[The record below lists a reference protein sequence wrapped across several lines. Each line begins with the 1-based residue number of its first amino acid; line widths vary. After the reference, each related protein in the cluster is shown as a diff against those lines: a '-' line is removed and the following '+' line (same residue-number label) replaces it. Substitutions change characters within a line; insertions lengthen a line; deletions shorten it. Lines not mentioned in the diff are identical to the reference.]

1 MLNKL
6 AMGRHVARPFQRFP
20 LFSRSLN
27 VAHVTRI
34 VSPYLRVASSSRSS
48 FDTWPISEWIARM
61 ETHRSKRFASGVAA
75 IAGRKRARY
84 RHSAYCAAVENV
96 GLRSYTMSGRLMRLR
111 GNGTRRTEQ
120 EEKRE
125 GEREKEG
132 QHGARCIGR
141 RTNLCRCHAN
151 VIRIRSL
158 STRVHAGFDL
168 SSKRIRQRIPLSIE
182 RFLSNFYT
190 Q

>member
-1 MLNKL
+1 
-6 AMGRHVARPFQRFP
+6 MGRHVARPFQRFP

-27 VAHVTRI
+27 ALHTSRG
-34 VSPYLRVASSSRSS
+34 SYLRTFESPRVLDLVSIRGQFPHGSLEWKPIEVRDSRAVSQPS
-48 FDTWPISEWIARM
+48 LVE
-61 ETHRSKRFASGVAA
+61 SGPLGLLRGGGKCRAA
-75 IAGRKRARY
+75 ILYDVRKTYASARQRYEADGTGR
-84 RHSAYCAAVENV
+84 
-96 GLRSYTMSGRLMRLR
+96 
-111 GNGTRRTEQ
+111 
-120 EEKRE
+120 EER
-125 GEREKEG
+125 EREKEG

>member
-1 MLNKL
+1 
-6 AMGRHVARPFQRFP
+6 MGRHVARPFQRFP

-27 VAHVTRI
+27 ALHTSRG
-34 VSPYLRVASSSRSS
+34 SYLRTFESPRVLDLVSIRGQFPNGSLEWKPIEVRNSRAVSQPS
-48 FDTWPISEWIARM
+48 LVESGPGTATRPIARRWKM
-61 ETHRSKRFASGVAA
+61 SGCDPIRCPEDLCVCAA
-75 IAGRKRARY
+75 TVRGGRNRKRR
-84 RHSAYCAAVENV
+84 
-96 GLRSYTMSGRLMRLR
+96 
-111 GNGTRRTEQ
+111 
-120 EEKRE
+120 
-125 GEREKEG
+125 ERERERG
-132 QHGARCIGR
+132 TTRSEVYR